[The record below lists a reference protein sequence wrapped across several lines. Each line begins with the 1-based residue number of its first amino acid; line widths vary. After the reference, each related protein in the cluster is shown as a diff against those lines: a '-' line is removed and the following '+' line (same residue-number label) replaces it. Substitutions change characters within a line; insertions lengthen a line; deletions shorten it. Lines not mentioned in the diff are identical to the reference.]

1 MRNLPADLETE
12 TETETEPDARFA
24 HLFDIRSKRRERLF
38 RPDNLM
44 LLAELKV
51 TQRAMYE
58 RLLRHLADNGVP
70 KLRELEAAVDK
81 NVRAV
86 ERATRNNGA
95 PEGGQLSPLAMARR
109 FREEVHPTLLW
120 YESDWLL
127 YRGTHYDVVEPD
139 LVKRDAYAFIEDVGG
154 SPDAKTVGN
163 VMDALKGVALVER
176 GTYAPPC
183 WLSEE
188 DDDLPA
194 TEILACGN
202 GLLHLPTGA
211 LLPATPRFF
220 TRNGLPYSFDANAP
234 EPAEWRKFLH
244 DLWEDDPEQT
254 TLLQEVMG
262 YLLIPDTSLQK
273 FFVLIGPPR
282 SGKGTILRV
291 LDRLLGSTS
300 ICSPTLEH
308 LGTRFGLQAALG
320 KTLALIADMRLPT
333 GRNADRQNIVGNI
346 LRIVGE
352 DPVDVER
359 KHIGGALT
367 VRLAIRILIATN
379 LPPALPDV
387 SGALTGRLVALKMTE
402 SFLGRED
409 LTLDRRLQTE
419 LPGILNWAIK
429 GWRRLHQQG
438 HFTVTA
444 ASREVAETMAD
455 LASPL
460 NAFLRDC
467 CELDPEASTP
477 KEDVWKR
484 YQGYTLHQEMPMTY
498 SSPNFF
504 HRDLEV
510 AARHKIKT
518 IRPRGDNG
526 RSYHWAGLRLIPAQS
541 EPDSEAG

>member
-1 MRNLPADLETE
+1 MRDLPTDLETE
-12 TETETEPDARFA
+12 TETEPHNRFT
-24 HLFDIRSKRRERLF
+24 HLFAITPKRRERLF
-38 RPDNLM
+38 RPDNLT

-51 TQRAMYE
+51 THRAMYE
-58 RLLRHLADNGVP
+58 RLMRHLTDNGVS
-70 KLRELEAAVDK
+70 KLRELEAAVDRR
-81 NVRAV
+81 VRAI
-86 ERATRNNGA
+86 EKAARNRGEPDSGNV
-95 PEGGQLSPLAMARR
+95 SPLAMARR
-109 FREEVHPTLLW
+109 FRDEVHPTLLW

-127 YRGTHYDVVEPD
+127 YRGTHYDLVEPD
-139 LVKRDAYAFIEDVGG
+139 LVKRDVYAFIEDAGG
-154 SPDAKTVGN
+154 SPDAKTVSN
-163 VMDALKGVALVER
+163 VLDALKGVALVER
-176 GTYAPPC
+176 GTFAPPC
-183 WLSEE
+183 WLDAEE
-188 DDDLPA
+188 GDLPA
-194 TEILACGN
+194 GKILACGN

-211 LLPATPRFF
+211 LLPSSSRFF
-220 TRNGLPYSFDANAP
+220 TRNGLPYDYDPAAP
-234 EPAEWRKFLH
+234 EPAHWLKFLA
-244 DLWEDDPEQT
+244 DLWGHDPEQIR
-254 TLLQEVMG
+254 LLQELFG

-273 FFVLIGPPR
+273 FFVLLGPPR

-308 LGTRFGLQAALG
+308 LGTRFGLQGTLG
-320 KTLALIADMRLPT
+320 KTLAVIADMRLPT

-359 KHIGGALT
+359 KHVGGALT

-409 LTLDRRLQTE
+409 LTLDRRLQAE
-419 LPGILNWAIK
+419 LPGILNWAIG
-429 GWRRLHQQG
+429 GWRRLHEQG

-444 ASREVAETMAD
+444 ASRDVADNMAD

-467 CELDPEASTP
+467 CELDPEVSTP
-477 KEDVWKR
+477 KGDVWAA
-484 YQGYTLHQEMPMTY
+484 YQSWTLQQDLPLGY

-518 IRPRGDNG
+518 VRPRGDDG
-526 RSYHWAGLRLIPAQS
+526 RSYHWAGIRMLQPAPHPERS
-541 EPDSEAG
+541 

>member
-1 MRNLPADLETE
+1 MADLETE
-12 TETETEPDARFA
+12 TETETEPDTRFA
-24 HLFDIRSKRRERLF
+24 QLFSITPKRRERLF
-38 RPDNLM
+38 RPDNLV
-44 LLAELKV
+44 LLAEMKV
-51 TQRAMYE
+51 THRALYE
-58 RLLRHLADNGVP
+58 RLMRQLTENGVP

-81 NVRAV
+81 KVRAV
-86 ERATRNNGA
+86 ERAMRNRA
-95 PEGGQLSPLAMARR
+95 EPEGGQLSPLAMARR
-109 FREEVHPTLLW
+109 FQEEMHPTLLW

-127 YRGTHYDVVEPD
+127 YRGNHYNVVEAD
-139 LVKRDAYAFIEDVGG
+139 LVRRDLYGFVEDAGG
-154 SPDAKTVGN
+154 SPDAKTVSN
-163 VMDALKGVALVER
+163 VLDALKGVALVER

-183 WLSEE
+183 WLS
-188 DDDLPA
+188 DDEGDLPA
-194 TEILACGN
+194 SEILACGN
-202 GLLHLPTGA
+202 GLLHMPSGT
-211 LLPATPRFF
+211 LLPSTPRFF
-220 TRNGLPYSFDANAP
+220 TRNGLPYDFDADAP
-234 EPAEWRKFLH
+234 KPDHWLKFLG
-244 DLWEDDPEQT
+244 DLWCHDPEQIV
-254 TLLQEVMG
+254 LLQELMG

-291 LDRLLGSTS
+291 LDRLLGSSS

-308 LGTRFGLQAALG
+308 LGTRFGLQGALG

-346 LRIVGE
+346 LRITGE

-359 KHIGGALT
+359 KHVGGALT

-387 SGALTGRLVALKMTE
+387 SGALTGRLVALKMSE

-419 LPGILNWAIK
+419 LPGILNWAIE

-438 HFTVTA
+438 HFTVTE
-444 ASREVAETMAD
+444 ASRDVAETMSD

-460 NAFLRDC
+460 NAFLRDR

-477 KEDVWKR
+477 KADMWR
-484 YQGYTLHQEMPMTY
+484 AYQDWALRQDLPLGY

-510 AARHKIKT
+510 AARHKIKSV
-518 IRPRGDNG
+518 RSRAENG
-526 RSYHWAGLRLIPAQS
+526 RSYQWAGLRLVPELETES
-541 EPDSEAG
+541 E